1 MNLTKN
7 NILMNDI
14 QDRFRLGKLNLPT
27 YVAIIV
33 FFTVLWLV
41 VNSPLLSQWHKLI
54 SQEILVIVAIIF
66 AIASCVLG
74 LVLLIWCLIRI
85 SELLE
90 GRYYFYL
97 AQAIVIGLVALTL
110 PFWLPFLAM
119 ALSGGVF

>member
-33 FFTVLWLV
+33 FFTVLWLFV
-41 VNSPLLSQWHKLI
+41 VFGNKLF
-54 SQEILVIVAIIF
+54 SHEILTNVTIIS
-66 AIASCVLG
+66 AIASSVLG